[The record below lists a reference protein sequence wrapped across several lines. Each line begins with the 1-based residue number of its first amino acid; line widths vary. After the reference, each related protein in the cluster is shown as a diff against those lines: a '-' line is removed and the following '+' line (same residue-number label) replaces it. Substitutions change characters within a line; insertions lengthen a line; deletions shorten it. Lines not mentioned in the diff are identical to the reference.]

1 MDELRQAKGET
12 ESLDQLR
19 STLLNESG
27 DVPLAN
33 RFRALF
39 HLKSLGTE
47 GDTKALDVIA
57 EGFKDESELLKHEI
71 AYVLGQTR
79 QPHAIGA
86 LLAALENKNQQCMVR
101 HEAAEALG
109 AIGQA
114 SDEVMKVLEDYYKN
128 DPDEVIR
135 QTCELAIARIK
146 WENSSSKQA
155 EDIEGSAF
163 SSIDPAPPL
172 PKNENE
178 IEKLQAMLNDQ
189 SEQLFNRYR
198 AMFRLR
204 DIGTTEAV
212 EALAS
217 GFTDPSALFKHEI
230 AYVFG
235 QMCHPSSVPA
245 LVKVLNNHQEA
256 NMVRHEAAEALGSIA
271 TDECLPVLSEISKDK
286 EEVVRQSA
294 EVALDMYEYENS
306 GQLDYTEIPVKN

>member
-1 MDELRQAKGET
+1 MDELRQAKGER
-12 ESLDQLR
+12 ESLEELR
-19 STLLNESG
+19 STLLNLSG
-27 DVPLAN
+27 NVPLAN

-39 HLKSLGTE
+39 HLKSLGTD
-47 GDTKALDVIA
+47 GDQAALDVIA
-57 EGFKDESELLKHEI
+57 EGFQDDSELLKHEI

-79 QPHAIGA
+79 QKHAIKA
-86 LLAALENKNQQCMVR
+86 LVDALENKNQQCMVR

-109 AIGQA
+109 AIGDK
-114 SDEVMKVLEDYYKN
+114 DESVMAVLEKYYES
-128 DPDEVIR
+128 DPEEVIR

-146 WENSSSKQA
+146 WENSTAGTA

-172 PKNENE
+172 PRNEKE
-178 IEKLQAMLNDQ
+178 VERLQAMLNDQ
-189 SEQLFNRYR
+189 NETLFNRYR

-204 DIGTTEAV
+204 DLGTTEAV
-212 EALAS
+212 EALAT

-235 QMCHPSSVPA
+235 QMCHPASVPA

-271 TDECLPVLSEISKDK
+271 TDECLPVLSKVSKDK
-286 EEVVRQSA
+286 EIVVRQSA

-306 GQLDYTEIPVKN
+306 EQLDYTDIPVKN